1 MNATETTVRVLI
13 VDDHALV
20 REGIASLLAACDD
33 IEVVGSAESAAGA
46 LERVGEL
53 GVDVVLMDLSMPDVD
68 GVTATG
74 LLREQHP
81 EIQVVVLTGYGNEV
95 SVRAA
100 VVAGA
105 RACLLKT
112 VGVDEL
118 ADAVRGVTQGRS
130 TFSSEFLPHLLQDSE
145 EVVPGAR
152 LTARERDVLPLLAAG
167 LTNKGIARELGL
179 TEGTVRI
186 YVSAILAK
194 LGVTN
199 RTEASVVAIREHL
212 IEPGPSRPGPPDRP
226 R

>member
-1 MNATETTVRVLI
+1 VNATETTVRVLI

-33 IEVVGSAESAAGA
+33 IEVVGAAESAAGA
-46 LERVGEL
+46 LEQVGEL
-53 GVDVVLMDLSMPDVD
+53 DVDVVLMDLAMPDVD
-68 GVTATG
+68 GVTATA
-74 LLREQHP
+74 LLRQQHP
-81 EIQVVVLTGYGNEV
+81 EVQVVVLTGYGNEAA
-95 SVRAA
+95 VRAA

-112 VGVDEL
+112 VGVDDL

-130 TFSSEFLPHLLQDSE
+130 TFSSEFLPHLLQEDD
-145 EVVPGAR
+145 EVTPASR

-186 YVSAILAK
+186 YVSAIFAK

-199 RTEASVVAIREHL
+199 RTEASVVAIRERL
-212 IEPGPSRPGPPDRP
+212 IEPRPSRPGPPNRNH
-226 R
+226 

>member
-1 MNATETTVRVLI
+1 VNTTGATVRVLI

-20 REGIASLLAACDD
+20 REGIASLLATCDD
-33 IEVVGSAESAAGA
+33 IEVVGSSDSAVAA
-46 LERVGEL
+46 LEHISEED
-53 GVDVVLMDLSMPDVD
+53 VDVVLMDLAMPDLD
-68 GVTATG
+68 GVTATA
-74 LLREQHP
+74 LLRQQQPGIE
-81 EIQVVVLTGYGNEV
+81 VVVLTGYGNEV

-100 VVAGA
+100 VLAGA
-105 RACLLKT
+105 KACLLKT

-130 TFSSEFLPHLLQDSE
+130 TFSSEFLPHLLE
-145 EVVPGAR
+145 EAEDAAPGTN

-167 LTNKGIARELGL
+167 LTNKGIAHELGL

-199 RTEASVVAIREHL
+199 RTEASVVAIRDHL
-212 IEPGPSRPGPPDRP
+212 I
-226 R
+226 